1 MSNPFAGT
9 SDDLVLALPHRSAGM
24 APSTY
29 EFSIRLTPDGMQ
41 RAGRFAVW
49 LERPAAADGSM
60 LRWLEATGAPS
71 AVRTALVEET
81 RPKRQGA
88 AVAMTPEG
96 PEYRL
101 YLHGVDPTTA
111 VQTYRA
117 LRWRAGDLVAR
128 SSTYTFHFAPETADG
143 SRPEDLAP
151 VWARPGFRSITQD
164 ARMLRMS
171 GFWLRHDAG
180 GGLAQVD
187 LALPWRPRA
196 DTLDGFTSLL
206 DVLGPDS
213 DARAW
218 LNGLHVRHLAVK
230 PANDT
235 SPESPELTLYVSAPL
250 QQAPAGESELQAAVI
265 AASGVAHCQ
274 AMAEEARLPRQPDVE
289 QIRGAM
295 DSFYSGPVDT
305 WRAVL
310 GDALHYHHGLF
321 EDPELDPDDAAM
333 LTASRKA
340 VSDLY
345 PFLPPESSV
354 YDVGCGWGGPLDM
367 LARERGCRA
376 SGVTIART
384 QFRHVKTLGLDVRW
398 ADAERTLPPGRFD
411 AVLFLESF
419 EHLQAKAEMLRLM
432 RARAGRVV
440 MRVNCQDASPPSVR
454 FGGSM
459 PMISSAGLRSL
470 LSETGWRVV
479 HWRDRRAEAMPS
491 IKAWDRRLRQLPPTN
506 DVHLETH
513 RQWCARLLRI
523 GAEWG
528 RCNPLIEVV
537 AD

>member
-1 MSNPFAGT
+1 MNAPFAGAR
-9 SDDLVLALPHRSAGM
+9 DDLVLALPRRAAGM

-29 EFSIRLTPDGMQ
+29 EFSIRVTPDGVQ

-49 LERPAAADGSM
+49 LERPPAADGSM
-60 LRWLEATGAPS
+60 LRWLEATDAPAEVRS
-71 AVRTALVEET
+71 ALIAEA
-81 RPKRQGA
+81 RPKRLGA
-88 AVAMTPEG
+88 AVAVTPGG

-101 YLHGVDPTTA
+101 YLHGLDPETA

-117 LRWRAGDLVAR
+117 LRWRPGDTAAR
-128 SSTYTFHFAPETADG
+128 SSSYTFHFAPETADG
-143 SRPEDLAP
+143 ARPEDLAP
-151 VWARPGFRSITQD
+151 LWARPGFRSIAQD
-164 ARMLRMS
+164 ARMLRTS
-171 GFWLRHDAG
+171 GFWLRHDEG

-196 DTLDGFTSLL
+196 DALEGLSSLL
-206 DVLGPDS
+206 DVLAPDE

-218 LNGLHVRHLAVK
+218 LDGLHVRHVAVK
-230 PANDT
+230 PANEA
-235 SPESPELTLYVSAPL
+235 SPEAPELTLYLSAPL
-250 QQAPAGESELQAAVI
+250 SQAPAGEADLQKAVI
-265 AASGVAHCQ
+265 AAAAIAHRQ
-274 AMAEEARLPRQPDVE
+274 SMAEEARLPKQPAVE
-289 QIRGAM
+289 PHRGAM
-295 DSFYSGPVDT
+295 DAFYSGPVDT

-321 EDPELDPDDAAM
+321 DDPELDPDDAAM

-345 PFLPPESSV
+345 PFLAPGSSV

-384 QFRHVKTLGLDVRW
+384 QFRHVKAMGLDVRW
-398 ADAERTLPPGRFD
+398 ADAERTLPPGRVD
-411 AVLFLESF
+411 AALFLESF
-419 EHLQAKAEMLRLM
+419 EHLQAKADMLRLM
-432 RARAGRVV
+432 RARAGRLV

-459 PMISSAGLRSL
+459 PMVSSAGLRSL
-470 LSETGWRVV
+470 LSETGWRIV

-523 GAEWG
+523 GTEWG